1 LQPAPGILKLASGA
15 VHPQN
20 GRTRI
25 TAKLRLKQL
34 VICFAVLPAMLFVA
48 GCIET
53 PVEVAVSEPDP
64 DLVFVRGY
72 RNPSDECQLVG
83 ESAFTVDFL
92 DDAANLVAC
101 PTGSYAMQT
110 LMAETGSRIV
120 TQTNSFTFFSL
131 PYR

>member
-1 LQPAPGILKLASGA
+1 MAS
-15 VHPQN
+15 
-20 GRTRI
+20 
-25 TAKLRLKQL
+25 
-34 VICFAVLPAMLFVA
+34 FAVLPAALFVA

-72 RNPSDECQLVG
+72 RTPSDECQLVG

-120 TQTNSFTFFSL
+120 TQTNSFTLFSL

>member
-1 LQPAPGILKLASGA
+1 MPTTIY
-15 VHPQN
+15 
-20 GRTRI
+20 
-25 TAKLRLKQL
+25 LKQL
-34 VICFAVLPAMLFVA
+34 LASFAVFSAALFLT

-72 RNPSDECQLVG
+72 RSPSDECQIVG

-92 DDAANLVAC
+92 DDAADLVAC
-101 PTGSYAMQT
+101 PTGSSAMQT
-110 LMAETGSRIV
+110 LMAEMGSQII
-120 TQTNSFTFFSL
+120 TQTNSFSFFSL

>member
-1 LQPAPGILKLASGA
+1 MAS
-15 VHPQN
+15 
-20 GRTRI
+20 
-25 TAKLRLKQL
+25 
-34 VICFAVLPAMLFVA
+34 FAALPAAFFVA

-53 PVEVAVSEPDP
+53 PVEVEVAVSEPDP

-72 RNPSDECQLVG
+72 RTPSDECQLVG

-120 TQTNSFTFFSL
+120 TQTNSFTLFSL